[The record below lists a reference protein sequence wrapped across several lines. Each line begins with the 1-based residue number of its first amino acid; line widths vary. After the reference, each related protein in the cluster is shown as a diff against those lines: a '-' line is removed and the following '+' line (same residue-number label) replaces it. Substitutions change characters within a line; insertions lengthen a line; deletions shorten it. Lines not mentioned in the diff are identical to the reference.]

1 MHTCVPDN
9 GCGGGAA
16 PETSTTLLRNMAE
29 DPPHARWTEFARR
42 YRPMME
48 AYMAARFPGVDADDA
63 IQETLISLV
72 KAMPRYRY
80 SPDETGHF
88 RNYLTGI
95 LRHKALQMI
104 EESRKTA
111 ARGGLP
117 CEAAAARDGDDD
129 AERDLWRQ
137 SVMETALSQILSDDA
152 IQERTKEA
160 FRRTALDGEPPES
173 VAASLGVT
181 RNAVDQMKSRVMA
194 KLKKLA
200 GDLEAAA
207 LPEPRDGH

>member
-1 MHTCVPDN
+1 MS
-9 GCGGGAA
+9 G
-16 PETSTTLLRNMAE
+16 
-29 DPPHARWTEFARR
+29 ARR
-42 YRPMME
+42 KKKKKLT
-48 AYMAARFPGVDADDA
+48 ASLADDA
-63 IQETLISLV
+63 HRID
-72 KAMPRYRY
+72 
-80 SPDETGHF
+80 DERQSDQH
-88 RNYLTGI
+88 
-95 LRHKALQMI
+95 
-104 EESRKTA
+104 EE
-111 ARGGLP
+111 
-117 CEAAAARDGDDD
+117 DD